1 MNEIT
6 AAGAAEQFTQ
16 LADSIDRHYRSAT
29 NAQHL
34 AQNLQRAIYHGA
46 KIMLA
51 LVDAGILCR
60 KAGTAPWRD
69 RAHFIGATN
78 LGSEHAELTCVWS
91 VSVMSWLREKHPN
104 LVKSDLGIYDFWITK
119 VKDGKAVTDANGE
132 PVSITT
138 DYTPASWLAHNQ
150 ARADDYILACRAI
163 ATILSA
169 LPSTDVE
176 ANDGAKVSADSG
188 GKTQTQLAA
197 MLGVVESTI
206 RNWSKRSNVPARESH
221 GDEYTQGEIDRII
234 EWAAE
239 HGTKRTSREAKR
251 IVEGKAA
258 R

>member
-163 ATILSA
+163 ATILSD

-176 ANDGAKVSADSG
+176 AKHHADSAGEGLIKLSDAAEAMDISADTVKRRLIAAGFEPLPKLNGVMAATMSQYERAFKAPKDEPHFKQMKRLYTAKV
-188 GKTQTQLAA
+188 TQ
-197 MLGVVESTI
+197 
-206 RNWSKRSNVPARESH
+206 
-221 GDEYTQGEIDRII
+221 
-234 EWAAE
+234 
-239 HGTKRTSREAKR
+239 
-251 IVEGKAA
+251 
-258 R
+258 